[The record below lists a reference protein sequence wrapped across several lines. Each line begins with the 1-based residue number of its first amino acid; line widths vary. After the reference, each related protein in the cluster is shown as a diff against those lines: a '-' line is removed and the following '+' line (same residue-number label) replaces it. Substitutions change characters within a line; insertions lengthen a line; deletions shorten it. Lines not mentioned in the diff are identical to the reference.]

1 MKCLLIRHTIKQ
13 IGEVKMNSEIRLK
26 NDVYKAIGYTTLL
39 VASAI
44 PFSILGMQM
53 LNFVLGHIKV

>member
-1 MKCLLIRHTIKQ
+1 
-13 IGEVKMNSEIRLK
+13 MNSEIRSK
-26 NDVYKAIGYTTLL
+26 NDVNKALPLGYIALL

-53 LNFVLGHIKV
+53 LNFVLGHVKV

>member
-1 MKCLLIRHTIKQ
+1 
-13 IGEVKMNSEIRLK
+13 MNTEITSK
-26 NDVYKAIGYTTLL
+26 KDIYKAIGYTVLL

-44 PFSILGMQM
+44 PLSIIGMQM

>member
-1 MKCLLIRHTIKQ
+1 
-13 IGEVKMNSEIRLK
+13 MNSEIRSK
-26 NDVYKAIGYTTLL
+26 NDVNKALGYTLLL

>member
-1 MKCLLIRHTIKQ
+1 
-13 IGEVKMNSEIRLK
+13 MNSEIRSK
-26 NDVYKAIGYTTLL
+26 NDVNKALGYTALL

-44 PFSILGMQM
+44 PFSILGIQM

>member
-1 MKCLLIRHTIKQ
+1 
-13 IGEVKMNSEIRLK
+13 MNSGITSK
-26 NDVYKAIGYTTLL
+26 KHINKAVTFTALL

-44 PFSILGMQM
+44 PLSILGIQM